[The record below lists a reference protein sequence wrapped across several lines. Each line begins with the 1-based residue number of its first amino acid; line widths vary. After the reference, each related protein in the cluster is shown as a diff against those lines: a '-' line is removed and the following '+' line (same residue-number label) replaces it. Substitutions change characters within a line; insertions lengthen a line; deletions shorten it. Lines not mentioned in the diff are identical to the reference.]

1 MGIAD
6 AKARSG
12 EAVLVVQHAASKAGG
27 AGGIDEN
34 FCATVLDHAVIG
46 GGCAHFHY
54 ILETGAAALFHAEA
68 QAIARALGGDQIAQR
83 LRGLVRNRDHIL
95 FLGTI
100 PCKVK
105 FMGRIRL
112 LADEVASQVAAGEV
126 VERPASVVKELVEN
140 SIDAGARRIVV
151 EFARGGTRLLRVV
164 DDGCGMDRDDALLSL
179 ERHATSKIRSA
190 EDLASVST
198 MGFRGEALPS
208 IASVSRFRLTTRPGE
223 AAAGTEIRVAGGR
236 IESVADCGGAPGT
249 SIEVESIFFNL
260 PARKKFLRGEETESA
275 HIVHQM
281 QSLAV
286 AHPEVGMTLVRDGR
300 RLWQAAPT
308 DDPGVRLRDLFG
320 GDFLSRLIAVDPMEE
335 NGIGIEGFVAKPGE
349 GRPDR
354 ELQFVVLNRRVVQCP
369 AVFQSLREAYAEALP
384 RGRHPLAVLRITM
397 DPLAFDCNV
406 HPAKREV
413 RLHRPDLL
421 RQVVY
426 LAAGRALESLK
437 KPVAVRATGPA
448 ETTAPLDAMPA
459 EPRPAAVASATSFRP
474 PPQLEMP
481 VALPAVPAPV
491 GSGFRLL
498 GGLGGRWIVM
508 EGEDGLVLLDT
519 RAASE
524 RILFETMR
532 REASGGRALS
542 QRLLIPVVVELTAK
556 DAIWINENRDPLG
569 QAGFSVEPFGGD
581 SFKVEAVPA
590 CLGGRDPREALID
603 VCETLKATGLL
614 GGGQP
619 VLDALIRSVS
629 RIAAINGFAYDEGRA
644 RRLVDELLGCE
655 LPYACP
661 QGRPTMIQWSFPEL
675 ERKFGR

>member
-1 MGIAD
+1 
-6 AKARSG
+6 
-12 EAVLVVQHAASKAGG
+12 
-27 AGGIDEN
+27 
-34 FCATVLDHAVIG
+34 
-46 GGCAHFHY
+46 
-54 ILETGAAALFHAEA
+54 
-68 QAIARALGGDQIAQR
+68 
-83 LRGLVRNRDHIL
+83 
-95 FLGTI
+95 
-100 PCKVK
+100 
-105 FMGRIRL
+105 MGRIRL

-151 EFARGGTRLLRVV
+151 EFARGGTRMIRVV

-179 ERHATSKIRSA
+179 ERHATSKIRTA
-190 EDLASVST
+190 GDLASVAT

-208 IASVSRFRLTTRPGE
+208 IASVSRFRLATRPGE

-249 SIEVESIFFNL
+249 SIEIESIFFNV

-275 HIVHQM
+275 HIVHLM

-308 DDPGVRLRDLFG
+308 EDPGVRLRDLFG
-320 GDFLSRLIAVDPMEE
+320 GDFLARLVAVEPMEE
-335 NGIGIEGFVAKPGE
+335 HGIRLEGFVARPGE

-354 ELQFVVLNRRVVQCP
+354 ELQFVVLNKRVVQCP

-421 RQVVY
+421 RQAVY

-437 KPVAVRATGPA
+437 RPVEVRA
-448 ETTAPLDAMPA
+448 A
-459 EPRPAAVASATSFRP
+459 EPAPVRMEAAPQPSRPAPAGSAESFRP
-474 PPQLEMP
+474 ASPQLEMP
-481 VALPAVPAPV
+481 VGTAGVETP
-491 GSGFRLL
+491 GRSEFRLL
-498 GGLGGRWIVM
+498 GGLGGHWIVM
-508 EGEDGLVLLDT
+508 EGGDGLVLVDA

-532 REASGGRALS
+532 REAAEGHAMS
-542 QRLLIPVVVELTAK
+542 QRLLLPAVVELTGK
-556 DAIWINENRDPLG
+556 DAVWINENREPLG
-569 QAGFSVEPFGGD
+569 RAGFLVEPFGGD

-590 CLGGRDPREALID
+590 CLGERDPREALLDI
-603 VCETLKATGLL
+603 CETLRATGLL

-629 RIAAINGFAYDEGRA
+629 RIAALNGFDYSEARA
-644 RRLVDELLGCE
+644 RRLVDELLACE

>member
-1 MGIAD
+1 
-6 AKARSG
+6 
-12 EAVLVVQHAASKAGG
+12 
-27 AGGIDEN
+27 
-34 FCATVLDHAVIG
+34 
-46 GGCAHFHY
+46 
-54 ILETGAAALFHAEA
+54 
-68 QAIARALGGDQIAQR
+68 
-83 LRGLVRNRDHIL
+83 
-95 FLGTI
+95 
-100 PCKVK
+100 
-105 FMGRIRL
+105 MGRIRL

-179 ERHATSKIRSA
+179 ERHATSKIRTA
-190 EDLASVST
+190 EDLAAVST

-208 IASVSRFRLTTRPGE
+208 IASVSRFRLATRPGE

-236 IESVADCGGAPGT
+236 IESVADCGGAAGT
-249 SIEVESIFFNL
+249 SIEVESIFFNV

-275 HIVHQM
+275 HIVHLM

-286 AHPEVGMTLVRDGR
+286 AHPEVGMSLVRDGR

-308 DDPGVRLRDLFG
+308 EDLGVRLRDLFG
-320 GDFLSRLIAVDPMEE
+320 GDFLARLVAVEPVEE
-335 NGIGIEGFVAKPGE
+335 HGIRLEGFLARPGE

-354 ELQFVVLNRRVVQCP
+354 ELQFVVLNKRVVQCP

-421 RQVVY
+421 RQAVY
-426 LAAGRALESLK
+426 LAAGRALESLR
-437 KPVAVRATGPA
+437 KPVSVRT
-448 ETTAPLDAMPA
+448 A
-459 EPRPAAVASATSFRP
+459 EPVPERVEMPGAAVPPRPVPVAATESFRP
-474 PPQLEMP
+474 APQLEMP
-481 VALPAVPAPV
+481 VEAPRAAAPERPE
-491 GSGFRLL
+491 FRLL

-508 EGEDGLVLLDT
+508 EGGDGLVLVDA

-532 REASGGRALS
+532 REAAEGHAMS
-542 QRLLIPVVVELTAK
+542 QRLLLPAVVELTAK
-556 DAIWINENRDPLG
+556 DAVWINENRDPLG
-569 QAGFSVEPFGGD
+569 RAGFLVEPFGGD

-590 CLGGRDPREALID
+590 CLGERDPREALLD
-603 VCETLKATGLL
+603 VCETLRATGLL

-629 RIAAINGFAYDEGRA
+629 RIAALNGFDYSEARA
-644 RRLVDELLGCE
+644 RRLVDELLECE